1 MFLINAVLKSK
12 ALYNML
18 LKKAASAKNYEKNI
32 PRTPKRKISINNE
45 AIKKK
50 QSIHKIICIKIRI
63 KMYKS

>member
-50 QSIHKIICIKIRI
+50 TKHSQNNL
-63 KMYKS
+63 YKNQN